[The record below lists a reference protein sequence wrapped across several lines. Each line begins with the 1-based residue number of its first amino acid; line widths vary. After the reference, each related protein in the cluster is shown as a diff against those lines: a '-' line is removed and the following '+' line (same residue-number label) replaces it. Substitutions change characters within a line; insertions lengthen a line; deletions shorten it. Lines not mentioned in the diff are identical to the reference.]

1 MRQCIELSDISWFP
15 VDRALRLK
23 GRPSET
29 AVLTETMIVKLD
41 QLIEMLGTQDDAH
54 LMTHRLSEKAISLM
68 QRLLHSNGNSNGN
81 SNTLSE
87 SQAAGLR
94 QRLRNI
100 RARRQS
106 MVAQVS
112 DSPSSSPSPSLT
124 S

>member
-1 MRQCIELSDISWFP
+1 MSDISWFP

-29 AVLTETMIVKLD
+29 AMLTETMIVKLD
-41 QLIEMLGTQDDAH
+41 QLIQMLGTQDDAH
-54 LMTHRLSEKAISLM
+54 LMTQRLSEKAISLM
-68 QRLLHSNGNSNGN
+68 QRLLHRN
-81 SNTLSE
+81 SNTLTE

-106 MVAQVS
+106 VVAT
-112 DSPSSSPSPSLT
+112 T